1 MRPTEP
7 TERTRVYTVRA
18 VVAFEA
24 AEYELTVTGEWA
36 GVDVM
41 TAR

>member
-1 MRPTEP
+1 L
-7 TERTRVYTVRA
+7 RV
-18 VVAFEA
+18 VVVSKLRSTS
-24 AEYELTVTGEWA
+24 LTVTGEWA